1 MTVLL
6 LGGNGLLGHNVLRI
20 LLGQGTE
27 VHALVRNSAML
38 HAQDFPQSSSLLTV
52 FEGSLLSDDDLYRA
66 AQGCDAIVNCA
77 GTTDM
82 SLLHY
87 EDYLPV
93 NTHLCQRLVSLMSQ
107 MGICRLVHTS
117 TANTIGYG
125 TSFRLATELEPMQPP
140 FSNAYYGRSKKEGED
155 YLIQAARR
163 YTDWH
168 IVIVNPGF
176 MVGPYDTKPSSGALL
191 LAGYR
196 KPLMV
201 SPKGGKSFIHVADAA
216 TAIVNALTM
225 GQHGDRYLL
234 TGENLS
240 LRQFYRLQA
249 KVCHYRQLVLP
260 LPNGLLRLAGWLG
273 DLLRHCGIAT
283 QLSSRNVRQLMVCEY
298 YDNGHAVND
307 LAMPRTPVSRAIED
321 FFAWY
326 SKTPR

>member
-1 MTVLL
+1 
-6 LGGNGLLGHNVLRI
+6 
-20 LLGQGTE
+20 
-27 VHALVRNSAML
+27 
-38 HAQDFPQSSSLLTV
+38 
-52 FEGSLLSDDDLYRA
+52 
-66 AQGCDAIVNCA
+66 
-77 GTTDM
+77 
-82 SLLHY
+82 
-87 EDYLPV
+87 
-93 NTHLCQRLVSLMSQ
+93 
-107 MGICRLVHTS
+107 
-117 TANTIGYG
+117 
-125 TSFRLATELEPMQPP
+125 
-140 FSNAYYGRSKKEGED
+140 
-155 YLIQAARR
+155 
-163 YTDWH
+163 
-168 IVIVNPGF
+168 

-201 SPKGGKSFIHVADAA
+201 SPKGGKSFVHVADAA
-216 TAIVNALTM
+216 TAIVNALTL
-225 GQHGDRYLL
+225 GHHGDRYLL

-307 LAMPRTPVSRAIED
+307 LALPRTAISHAIKD

-326 SKTPR
+326 STAPR